1 MILNCLASS
10 AKSVLTDVKYLRNK
24 LELEV
29 DDTEWR
35 LQWVA
40 CVVLLRV
47 IGHVLYKVDAGRS
60 SFLKTSAEHHFQ
72 KWKDEDQHVI
82 LREFID
88 KERNNILKEYTSNMS
103 EGPLPIIVQVERFGD
118 DADSE
123 MLGYL
128 MQENTYRPM
137 NDGFYEGEDGR
148 TLIDDAIVW
157 WEKQLKDIEVH
168 AETLSQQR
176 I

>member
-1 MILNCLASS
+1 MSTDCLLSS
-10 AKSVLTDVKYLRNK
+10 AKSALIDVRSLRNK

-60 SFLKTSAEHHFQ
+60 NFIKTSAELHFQ
-72 KWKDEDQHVI
+72 KWKDGDEHVI
-82 LREFID
+82 FREFID
-88 KERNNILKEYTSNMS
+88 KERNSILKEYTTNMS
-103 EGPLPIIVQVERFGD
+103 EGPLPVVVQIERFGD

-123 MLGYL
+123 MHGYL
-128 MQENTYRPM
+128 MQENIYRPM
-137 NDGFYEGEDGR
+137 SDGFYEGEDGR
-148 TLIDDAIVW
+148 TLIDEAIVW
-157 WEKQLKDIEVH
+157 WEKQLKDIEMH
-168 AETLSQQR
+168 AVTLSQR
-176 I
+176 